1 MIHSGPRPIRDSEQG
16 IAAFHR
22 RECGA
27 RFEEEYS
34 RLHSTGNVSFPEN
47 TIAKLLPKISS
58 AFEPLIMSLKDEVI
72 QPPVYLVRRGG
83 NQGKRQWLDL
93 VHFQISEFPLHGVR
107 RLLVKTNVLHQIDPG
122 NDAHHSVRPQ
132 GKCPPVVPC
141 IELLGVGPFKTALP
155 ICPFPP

>member
-1 MIHSGPRPIRDSEQG
+1 
-16 IAAFHR
+16 
-22 RECGA
+22 
-27 RFEEEYS
+27 
-34 RLHSTGNVSFPEN
+34 
-47 TIAKLLPKISS
+47 
-58 AFEPLIMSLKDEVI
+58 MSLKDEVI

-141 IELLGVGPFKTALP
+141 IELLGIGPFKTALP